1 MDNIDFSNLLKY
13 LNDMD
18 NIDFSILLK
27 YLDDAISHSL
37 PNIDCTF
44 LDSKEKTISEKEKY
58 GLAANEKIG
67 LVING
72 KIKGDSQTRYT
83 TVLSSERFL
92 LFCNS
97 NKIYDIKWS
106 NMRSVSHSG
115 KSIVFKLK
123 DGAEKTIYG
132 GFLEEGIDKTNNTIY
147 NNIDVFILLIKDKI
161 S

>member
-1 MDNIDFSNLLKY
+1 MDNIDYSILFKY
-13 LNDMD
+13 LNNATSHSSL
-18 NIDFSILLK
+18 NIDS
-27 YLDDAISHSL
+27 
-37 PNIDCTF
+37 TF
-44 LDSKEKTISEKEKY
+44 LDSEEKTISEKEKY
-58 GLAANEKIG
+58 GLAANEKIE

-72 KIKGDSQTRYT
+72 KIKGDSLTRYT
-83 TVLSSERFL
+83 TVLSSESFL

-106 NMRSVSHSG
+106 NIRCVSHSG
-115 KSIVFKLK
+115 ESIVFKLK

-132 GFLEEGIDKTNNTIY
+132 GFLGEGIDKTNNIIN